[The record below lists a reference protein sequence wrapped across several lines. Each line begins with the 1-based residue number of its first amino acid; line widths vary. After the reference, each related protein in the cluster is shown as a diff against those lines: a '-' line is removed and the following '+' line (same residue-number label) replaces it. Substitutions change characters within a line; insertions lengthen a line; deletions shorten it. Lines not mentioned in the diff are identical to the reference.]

1 MIGRMIRRA
10 VRRTIL
16 SRIVRASLVL
26 ASLALVCPTLAQG
39 QAASQPQKTS
49 RPQEKG
55 PKQPPATVTTV
66 AHDSTTTRVVVDGIT
81 VIHRQTNTNL
91 FVANLYLLGGVQ
103 LATPQTAG
111 LEPML
116 LEVTERG
123 TKKYPGEA
131 LRRAMSRTGS
141 EIGVAA
147 TDDYTVYGLRTTT
160 DRIDSTWSIYAD
172 RLLHPTLAPADF
184 AFVRD
189 NRVAALQQRVDDADA
204 LLEYLA
210 DSVAF
215 VGYPYALSAV
225 GTERSLAAI
234 TLDQLK
240 EFHRTQFVR
249 SRLML
254 VVVGNISRARLERLV
269 HATFGTLP
277 AGSYAWKVPE
287 ALGPRAGSNVHV
299 VSRRLPTNYILG
311 WWSGPS
317 AGAADVPALRVAT
330 AILQGRLF
338 AEVRS
343 RRNLTYA
350 VEARFRDRA
359 VTSGGLYV
367 TTTRPDETLRVMREQ
382 VQGLQEELIPTKAL
396 APLVQQ
402 FITEYFL
409 DNETS
414 GAQADFLARAELYRG
429 DYRAGDRFVADLRA
443 VTGEDVQ
450 RVAREWMRNTRFT
463 YIGNPSQLNRFTLM
477 AF

>member
-1 MIGRMIRRA
+1 MIRG
-10 VRRTIL
+10 
-16 SRIVRASLVL
+16 LVL
-26 ASLALVCPTLAQG
+26 LAGLTVAGPTFVRSQVAT
-39 QAASQPQKTS
+39 QPQKTS
-49 RPQEKG
+49 RPPEQGAK
-55 PKQPPATVTTV
+55 PPAAVAASPVVAV
-66 AHDSTTTRVVVDGIT
+66 AHDSSTSRFVVDGIT
-81 VIHRQTNTNL
+81 VIQRRTNTNL
-91 FVANLYLLGGVQ
+91 FVANLYLLGGVA

-123 TKKYPGEA
+123 TKTYPGEE

-172 RLLHPTLAPADF
+172 RILNPTLTPADF
-184 AFVRD
+184 AFVRE
-189 NRVAALQQRVDDADA
+189 NRVAALQQREDDADA

-225 GTERSLAAI
+225 GTDRSLASI

-240 EFHRTQFVR
+240 EFHRTQVVR
-249 SRLML
+249 SRMML
-254 VVVGNISRARLERLV
+254 VVVGNIPRERLARLV
-269 HATFGTLP
+269 HTTFGTLP
-277 AGSYAWKVPE
+277 AGSYSWKVPE

-450 RVAREWMRNTRFT
+450 RVAREWMRNIRFT